1 MSKDTTP
8 TKPKAVEPE
17 KQWYTLPELGLSV
30 EAVSVADAV
39 AKAKKIKETK

>member
-8 TKPKAVEPE
+8 IKPKAAEPE
-17 KQWYTLPELGLSV
+17 KQWFFLPEQGLSV

-39 AKAKKIKETK
+39 AKAKKIKENK